1 MGSGYAKKKKE
12 AKLFEKQFQEF
23 EEQLQKKEVSGQ
35 AGNGLVSL
43 TLNGKYELVDLEI
56 NPECID
62 KDDPECLID
71 LIKEA
76 HKKAVLT
83 IEKEKKDLTPLNIF

>member
-12 AKLFEKQFQEF
+12 AKLIEKQFQEF
-23 EEQLQKKEVSGQ
+23 EEQLQKKEVIGK

-43 TLNGKYELVDLEI
+43 TLNGKYELLNLEI

-76 HKKAVLT
+76 YKKALALL
-83 IEKEKKDLTPLNIF
+83 EKEKKDLSPLSMF

>member
-12 AKLFEKQFQEF
+12 AKLMEKQFQEF
-23 EEQLQKKEVSGQ
+23 EEQLQKKEVTGQ
-35 AGNGLVSL
+35 AGNGLVSI
-43 TLNGKYELVDLEI
+43 TLNGKYELLKLEI
-56 NPECID
+56 HPDCID

-76 HKKAVLT
+76 HKKALNSL
-83 IEKEKKDLTPLNIF
+83 EKEKKDLPLLGMF

>member
-23 EEQLQKKEVSGQ
+23 EEQLQKKEVVGQ

-43 TLNGKYELVDLEI
+43 TLNGKYELIHLEI

-62 KDDPECLID
+62 KEDPECLID

-76 HKKAVLT
+76 HKKAVLI
-83 IEKEKKDLTPLNIF
+83 IEKEKKDLTPLSIF